1 MGPFGI
7 TFKIVIAE
15 DTQAYLATRNESN
28 YAPPRFAMSTVNIV
42 QIYSLKWKSFGPD
55 LRGPSSVLD
64 GRDLPFSQATR
75 NNNDASKMELP
86 GTFGL
91 RKLVRQIGVGSR
103 KSRSFRILEEMPRM
117 LVANPTE
124 ETLNGRDS
132 EDEEGAREAA

>member
-1 MGPFGI
+1 
-7 TFKIVIAE
+7 
-15 DTQAYLATRNESN
+15 
-28 YAPPRFAMSTVNIV
+28 
-42 QIYSLKWKSFGPD
+42 
-55 LRGPSSVLD
+55 
-64 GRDLPFSQATR
+64 
-75 NNNDASKMELP
+75 MELP